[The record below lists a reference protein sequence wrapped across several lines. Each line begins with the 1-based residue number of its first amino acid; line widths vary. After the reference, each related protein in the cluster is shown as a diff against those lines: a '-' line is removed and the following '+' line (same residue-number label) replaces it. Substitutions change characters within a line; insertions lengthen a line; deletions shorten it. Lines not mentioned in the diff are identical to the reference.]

1 MYKTESLGMKEAKA
15 ALEAM
20 LEEAAKE
27 PDQPVAMAVVDNRG
41 EPICSARM
49 DGANSFNRTMATR
62 KAATAVMIGVDT
74 SLFGQMMPS
83 LNMSMTDFGSI
94 DITAVPGGIC
104 VRKPDTGAIVG
115 GVGVSGRMAQ
125 EDERLS
131 RLGLETLKPLLTG

>member
-27 PDQPVAMAVVDNRG
+27 PNQPVAMAVVDNRG
-41 EPICSARM
+41 EPICLARM
-49 DGANSFNRTMATR
+49 DGANSFNRIMATR
-62 KAATAVMIGVDT
+62 KAATAVLIGVDT
-74 SLFGQMMPS
+74 SLLGQMMPS

-94 DITAVPGGIC
+94 DITVVPGGIC

-125 EDERLS
+125 EDEALS
-131 RLGLETLKPLLTG
+131 RVGMETLKSLLTG

>member
-49 DGANSFNRTMATR
+49 DGANSFNRIMATR
-62 KAATAVMIGVDT
+62 KAVTAVMIGVDT

-94 DITAVPGGIC
+94 DITVVPGGMC

>member
-20 LEEAAKE
+20 LEAAAKE

-49 DGANSFNRTMATR
+49 DGANSFNRIMATR

-74 SLFGQMMPS
+74 SLLGQMMPS

-94 DITAVPGGIC
+94 DITVVPGGMC